1 MNKNT
6 FLNDNIKPILGLVL
20 VVSVISY
27 FFMCSI
33 RNIKPDPQIT
43 IAMVATLTGVTG
55 YFFGSSVGSSKK
67 DDAMTTIATQPTVT
81 QTGDKPQ
88 VNVGQGEDVKG

>member
-1 MNKNT
+1 MKT
-6 FLNDNIKPILGLVL
+6 TWLNDNIKPLLGILIA
-20 VVSVISY
+20 VSVISY

-43 IAMVATLTGVTG
+43 IAMVSALSIVLG

-67 DDAMTTIATQPTVT
+67 DDALAALPGKQESPVI
-81 QTGDKPQ
+81 
-88 VNVGQGEDVKG
+88 

>member
-1 MNKNT
+1 MKST
-6 FLNDNIKPILGLVL
+6 WLNDNIKPVLGILIA
-20 VVSVISY
+20 VSVISY

-43 IAMVATLTGVTG
+43 IAMVSALSIVLG

-67 DDAMTTIATQPTVT
+67 YDALTQATN
-81 QTGDKPQ
+81 KPIVANADT
-88 VNVGQGEDVKG
+88 VNVASQPEQPINTTA

>member
-1 MNKNT
+1 MKT
-6 FLNDNIKPILGLVL
+6 TWLNDNIKPLLGILIA
-20 VVSVISY
+20 VSVIGY

-43 IAMVATLTGVTG
+43 IAMVSALSIVLG

-67 DDAMTTIATQPTVT
+67 DDALAALPGKQESPALL
-81 QTGDKPQ
+81 
-88 VNVGQGEDVKG
+88 QGFGT

>member
-1 MNKNT
+1 MKNT
-6 FLNDNIKPILGLVL
+6 WLSDNIKPILGIIL

-55 YFFGSSVGSSKK
+55 YFFGSSEGSAKK
-67 DDAMTTIATQPTVT
+67 DNTISDTLNKPVVT
-81 QTGDKPQ
+81 NADV
-88 VNVGQGEDVKG
+88 VNVK

>member
-1 MNKNT
+1 MKESWLNT
-6 FLNDNIKPILGLVL
+6 NIKPVLGVL
-20 VVSVISY
+20 IAVSVIGY

-43 IAMVATLTGVTG
+43 IAMVSALSIVLG

-67 DDAMTTIATQPTVT
+67 DDLLGKPATSVSGDNPTVNVSPAPE
-81 QTGDKPQ
+81 QP
-88 VNVGQGEDVKG
+88 VNTTV